1 VFVEVNSGTISHR
14 QNTCGKWWSTSKQQQ
29 ECQVN
34 PYLPGHH
41 EGWMMGGQE
50 TGFHWVSIDENQPII
65 NKTKHT
71 TKGEKKAQFH
81 S

>member
-1 VFVEVNSGTISHR
+1 
-14 QNTCGKWWSTSKQQQ
+14 
-29 ECQVN
+29 
-34 PYLPGHH
+34 
-41 EGWMMGGQE
+41 MMGGQE